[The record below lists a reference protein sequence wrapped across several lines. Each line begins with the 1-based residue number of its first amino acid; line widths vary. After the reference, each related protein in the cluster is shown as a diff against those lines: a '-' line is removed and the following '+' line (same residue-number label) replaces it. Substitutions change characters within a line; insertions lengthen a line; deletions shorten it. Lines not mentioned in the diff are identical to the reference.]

1 MRGGGL
7 TNRWCFDG
15 IIIERCGR
23 EGDAVAKIDCDR
35 SSNDS
40 SKKIRCLVEGGW
52 GRDSS
57 WFERLDQNLDG
68 RVNV

>member
-57 WFERLDQNLDG
+57 
-68 RVNV
+68 